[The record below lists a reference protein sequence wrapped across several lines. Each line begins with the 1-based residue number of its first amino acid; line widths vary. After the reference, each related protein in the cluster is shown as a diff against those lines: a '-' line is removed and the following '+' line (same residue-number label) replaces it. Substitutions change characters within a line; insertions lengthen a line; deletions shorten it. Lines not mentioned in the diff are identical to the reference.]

1 MLEVQMK
8 INFLYWINLTMKIYK
23 SKENLLNI
31 KLIIKDFKIRNVT
44 EIKHSVVILIKYK
57 TVNKSKVIFKTIIT
71 GVY

>member
-1 MLEVQMK
+1 MK

-57 TVNKSKVIFKTIIT
+57 TVNKSKVIFKTIII

>member
-1 MLEVQMK
+1 MK